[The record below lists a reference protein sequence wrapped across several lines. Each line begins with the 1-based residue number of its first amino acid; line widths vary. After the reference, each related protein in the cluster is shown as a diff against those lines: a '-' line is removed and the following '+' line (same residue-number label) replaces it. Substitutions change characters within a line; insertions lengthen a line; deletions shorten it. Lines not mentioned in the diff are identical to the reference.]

1 MSDVLLVLVLGITVG
16 GLSQRFKFPNA
27 VAQVALGVLLGNAVL
42 GWVEHSATLHT
53 LGEVGVVL
61 LLGVAGLELG
71 IDRLKAAGW
80 AGVIVATLGILFS
93 FAGGYALGRFYG
105 SPNPEAI
112 YVGLAL
118 AATSIGI
125 TVQVLQQF
133 GLIGHRVAEVV
144 IAAAVIDDVL
154 ALFLLAAAHGLLSD
168 GLTATGTFG
177 FLVLAVAV
185 LGGVYGLCRALTR
198 WASRGGLID
207 NVWARTAWILG
218 AIVGAALLT
227 HALELSAV
235 VGGFFAGLGAG
246 EGLGRTVRERS
257 VRTLNPAVLILMP
270 FFFVMVGV
278 QAQWQI
284 MNESALVWFVAG
296 LIALA
301 ITTKAAGG
309 VMGALRG
316 HSWTE
321 RWLIGFGMVPRG
333 EITLVIATLGFEQG
347 HLTHHVFVAL
357 VLMAIVLSIVGPL
370 LMVPFAKRLA
380 SQVLVAQA
388 P

>member
-1 MSDVLLVLVLGITVG
+1 MNDVLLVLVLGATVS
-16 GLSQRFKFPNA
+16 GLSQRLKFPNA
-27 VAQVALGVLLGNAVL
+27 VAQVVLGVLLGSAVL
-42 GWVEHSATLHT
+42 GWVAHSATLHT

-80 AGVIVATLGILFS
+80 AGVIVAALGIVFS
-93 FAGGYALGRFYG
+93 LAGGYALGTFYG
-105 SPNPEAI
+105 SPNPEAM

-168 GLTATGTFG
+168 GLTVMGTFG
-177 FLVLAVAV
+177 LVGLAVAV
-185 LGGVYGLCRALTR
+185 LGGVYGLCRVLTR
-198 WASRGGLID
+198 WASRRGLID
-207 NVWARTAWILG
+207 NPWARAAWILG
-218 AIVGAALLT
+218 AIFGAALLT

-235 VGGFFAGLGAG
+235 VGGFFAGLGTG
-246 EGLGRTVRERS
+246 EGLTRAVRELSLRI
-257 VRTLNPAVLILMP
+257 LNPLVLVLMP

-278 QAQWQI
+278 QAQWDI
-284 MNESALVWFVAG
+284 LNESAVVWFVAG

-301 ITTKAAGG
+301 IITKAAGG
-309 VMGALRG
+309 LMGTTRA

-321 RWLIGFGMVPRG
+321 RWLIAFGMVPRG
-333 EITLVIATLGFEQG
+333 EITLVIVTLGFDQG
-347 HLTHHVFVAL
+347 HVTHHVFVAV

-370 LMVPFAKRLA
+370 LMAPFAKRLA
-380 SQVLVAQA
+380 SEELQGKL